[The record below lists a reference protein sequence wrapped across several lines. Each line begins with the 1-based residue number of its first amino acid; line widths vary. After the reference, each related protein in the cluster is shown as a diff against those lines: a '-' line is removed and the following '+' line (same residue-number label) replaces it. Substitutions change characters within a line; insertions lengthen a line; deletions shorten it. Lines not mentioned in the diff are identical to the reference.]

1 MSDYNN
7 TKNNYFSNKANNTS
21 AKKPKYLTYK

>member
-7 TKNNYFSNKANNTS
+7 TKTNYFSNKANNS
-21 AKKPKYLTYK
+21 GEKKPTYLTQ